1 MNSIDP
7 LLKEKHLGDLKTLL
21 KIYWSNKPM
30 YKSQYFWIAICASVL
45 SILFA
50 SLLQISRFEIL
61 EFLAHQ
67 AISIIPSVLG
77 FNLGAYIILISL
89 NSTNILK
96 ELTEPN
102 VEQGEEYS
110 FYQKMSSVFAFS
122 LLLQA
127 TTLVFGI
134 IVSMVINLCNSIII
148 GNVIAE
154 ITNILSQFFLCFVL
168 SYSFLLIGQIVLN
181 VFNFGQVLHFFIRMD
196 DIDGNNT
203 K

>member
-1 MNSIDP
+1 MDSIDP
-7 LLKEKHLGDLKTLL
+7 LLEEKHKGDLKTLL

-45 SILFA
+45 LILFA

-61 EFLAHQ
+61 EFLVHQ

-96 ELTEPN
+96 EMTEPN
-102 VEQGEEYS
+102 VELGEEYS

-134 IVSMVINLCNSIII
+134 IVSMVMNLCNSIII
-148 GNVIAE
+148 GNLIAE

-168 SYSFLLIGQIVLN
+168 SYSLVLIGQIVLN

-196 DIDGNNT
+196 DIDGNDN